1 MLFVFFKKIQEKQS
15 TGLLQFIQTRGDKM
29 QELDVVKLKEDYKGI
44 SKGTRGTIVL
54 LYDDKNCEVEFF
66 DKVGDT
72 IDVVTTPLNKLEL
85 IQPFQ

>member
-1 MLFVFFKKIQEKQS
+1 MK
-15 TGLLQFIQTRGDKM
+15 
-29 QELDVVKLKEDYKGI
+29 ELDVVKLKEDYKEI
-44 SKGTRGTIVL
+44 RKGTRGTIVL

-72 IDVVTTPLNKLEL
+72 IDVVTTPLDKLEI

>member
-29 QELDVVKLKEDYKGI
+29 QELDLVKLKEDYKEI

-54 LYDDKNCEVEFF
+54 IYDDKNCEVEFF

>member
-15 TGLLQFIQTRGDKM
+15 TGLLQFIQTRGDWM

>member
-1 MLFVFFKKIQEKQS
+1 
-15 TGLLQFIQTRGDKM
+15 M

>member
-1 MLFVFFKKIQEKQS
+1 MK
-15 TGLLQFIQTRGDKM
+15 
-29 QELDVVKLKEDYKGI
+29 ELDVVKLKEDYKGI

-66 DKVGDT
+66 DKAGDT
-72 IDVVTTPLNKLEL
+72 IDVVTTPLRKLEL

>member
-1 MLFVFFKKIQEKQS
+1 MK
-15 TGLLQFIQTRGDKM
+15 
-29 QELDVVKLKEDYKGI
+29 ELDVVKLKEDYKGI
-44 SKGTRGTIVL
+44 SRGTRGTIVL

-85 IQPFQ
+85 IQQFQ